1 MKQMIRQEP
10 QRPPDSPEA
19 AVMRCAFTGCRP
31 QKMPFGF
38 NEEDLR
44 CMDFKRRIGRGIAA
58 LIAGGCSHFLTGG
71 ALGFDTFAAEA
82 VMDLRREHPWITL
95 EIAVP
100 FPGQPAYWDSRSQDR
115 YRWILNQADIVTCIS
130 DSYTQSCMDQRN
142 RYLVDHCDLL
152 VAAWSG
158 LPGGTEQT
166 LAYARSVGREI
177 RIIPITPDGMNL
189 ECGILIPHH
198 GKPGAA

>member
-1 MKQMIRQEP
+1 MEQTIRKEP
-10 QRPPDSPEA
+10 ERPPDSPEGSIR
-19 AVMRCAFTGCRP
+19 RCAFTGYRP

-44 CMDFKRRIGRGIAA
+44 CMDFKRRIGQGITA
-58 LIAGGCSHFLTGG
+58 LIAGGYSHFLTGG
-71 ALGFDTFAAEA
+71 ALGFGTFVAEA

-100 FPGQPAYWDSRSQDR
+100 YPGQSEHWDSRSQDR

-130 DSYTQSCMDQRN
+130 NTYTKSCMAQRN
-142 RYLVDHCDLL
+142 QYLVDHSDLL
-152 VAAWSG
+152 IAAYDG
-158 LPGGTEQT
+158 QPGGTEQT
-166 LAYARSVGREI
+166 LTYARSVGREI
-177 RIIPITPDGMNL
+177 RIIPITLDSMNQ
-189 ECGILIPHH
+189 EHKILIPHN